1 MPCVA
6 ILKRNGVKM
15 PRNLA
20 GIVGNA
26 LRCVLCRI
34 TELIDCHA
42 VLQFSRV
49 LATSHSRYLVNV
61 REKLGFMPQSIQWSA
76 VTVTPSGI
84 GKIVTVTD
92 CHSNSS
98 FLSALK

>member
-49 LATSHSRYLVNV
+49 LATSHSRYLVNFVLVNV
-61 REKLGFMPQSIQWSA
+61 REKLGFMPQSISRTCYA
-76 VTVTPSGI
+76 PYVI
-84 GKIVTVTD
+84 AEMLMIVATKE
-92 CHSNSS
+92 
-98 FLSALK
+98 L